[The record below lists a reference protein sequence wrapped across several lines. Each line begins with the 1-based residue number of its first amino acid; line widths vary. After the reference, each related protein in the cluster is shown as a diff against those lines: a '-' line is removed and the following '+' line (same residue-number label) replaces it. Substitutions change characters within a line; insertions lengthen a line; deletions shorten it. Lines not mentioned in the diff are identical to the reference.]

1 MTENDTLMLS
11 GSAELS
17 IKVEHFRLLWLFTLY
32 NNTQDGAKPFSNH
45 HINCHNPTQLN
56 SIQSWVG
63 LILLC
68 KTTTTNHNRIPLF
81 LSSYTTKLSMQP
93 NQKIHAKKTGSTS
106 TRRFMHRTKICFFQ
120 PQPTKQKQSN
130 RLWHSSG

>member
-32 NNTQDGAKPFSNH
+32 NNTQDGAKRASVVASAITRFL
-45 HINCHNPTQLN
+45 IIIKIATTQLN

-93 NQKIHAKKTGSTS
+93 N
-106 TRRFMHRTKICFFQ
+106 
-120 PQPTKQKQSN
+120 
-130 RLWHSSG
+130 